1 MTTDSHE
8 GTGGGSGELLLVRDE
23 PPADTAAVRQIVTD
37 AFGQPGEA
45 GLVDSIRANGRAVI
59 SLVAEQ
65 DGVCVG
71 HILFSPVTLE
81 EGSAR
86 VLGLAPLSVAPE
98 QQRKGI
104 GGELMRAGLAR
115 ATELGY
121 DAVVLLG
128 HPKYYPRFGFV
139 PAVQFGLYC
148 EYDAPVEAFMAME
161 LRPGGLAGAR
171 GLARYCEDFA
181 AL

>member
-1 MTTDSHE
+1 MMANWVDTR
-8 GTGGGSGELLLVRDE
+8 SGDRGLLLVRDE
-23 PPADTAAVRQIVTD
+23 TLSDTAAVREIVTA

-59 SLVAEQ
+59 SLVAEEN
-65 DGVCVG
+65 GVVVG

-81 EGSAR
+81 EGAAR

-98 QQRKGI
+98 HQRRGI
-104 GGELMRAGLAR
+104 GGELMRAGLERAR
-115 ATELGY
+115 ELDY
-121 DAVVLLG
+121 NAVVLLG
-128 HPKYYPRFGFV
+128 HPEYYPRFGFV
-139 PAVQFGLYC
+139 PAAKLGLHC
-148 EYDAPVEAFMAME
+148 EYDAPVEAFMAIE

-171 GLARYCEDFA
+171 GLAKYCEDFA